1 MRGNCQEA
9 MAFRNLE
16 RKQTFMKI
24 LFICFAN
31 VARSQI
37 AQAYFKTISQHHCD
51 SAGIA
56 VDDLIAKNNL
66 RSRKL
71 KDVPIQK
78 SIEYIK
84 REFNL
89 DLGEKERQQLL
100 PEMIESA
107 DIAIVITE
115 KERWPQYLKEGS
127 KVMFWDIPD
136 PFGQTDGFA
145 NDVYKQVQQRVKQLV
160 AEIG

>member
-1 MRGNCQEA
+1 
-9 MAFRNLE
+9 
-16 RKQTFMKI
+16 MKV

-37 AQAYFKTISQHHCD
+37 AEAYFKTISQHHCD

-56 VDDLIAKNNL
+56 VDDLIARTNL

-71 KDVPIQK
+71 KDVPIQR
-78 SIEYIK
+78 SIEYIR
-84 REFNL
+84 REFGLN
-89 DLGEKERQQLL
+89 LGEKERQQLV
-100 PEMIESA
+100 PEMLESA
-107 DIAIVITE
+107 DIVIAIAE
-115 KERWPQYLKEGS
+115 KARCPDYLKEGS

-136 PFGQTDGFA
+136 PFGETDSFA
-145 NDVYKQVQQRVKQLV
+145 NDVYKQVRQRVKQLV

>member
-1 MRGNCQEA
+1 
-9 MAFRNLE
+9 
-16 RKQTFMKI
+16 MKV

-37 AQAYFKTISQHHCD
+37 AEAYFKTISQHHCD

-56 VDDLIAKNNL
+56 VDDLIARTNL

-71 KDVPIQK
+71 KDVPIQR
-78 SIEYIK
+78 SIEYIR
-84 REFNL
+84 REFGLN
-89 DLGEKERQQLL
+89 LGEKERQQLV
-100 PEMIESA
+100 PEMLESA
-107 DIAIVITE
+107 DIVIVIAE
-115 KERWPQYLKEGS
+115 KARCPDYLKEGS

-136 PFGQTDGFA
+136 PFGETDSFA
-145 NDVYKQVQQRVKQLV
+145 NDVYKQVRQRVKQLV

>member
-1 MRGNCQEA
+1 
-9 MAFRNLE
+9 
-16 RKQTFMKI
+16 
-24 LFICFAN
+24 

-56 VDDLIAKNNL
+56 ADDLIAKNNL

-78 SIEYIK
+78 SNEYIK

-89 DLGEKERQQLL
+89 DLGEIERQQLV

-107 DIAIVITE
+107 DVAIVITE

-136 PFGQTDGFA
+136 PSGQTDAFA

>member
-1 MRGNCQEA
+1 
-9 MAFRNLE
+9 
-16 RKQTFMKI
+16 MKI

-37 AQAYFKTISQHHCD
+37 AAAYFKTIAQHHCD

-71 KDVPIQK
+71 KDVPIQR

-89 DLGEKERQQLL
+89 DLGEKERQQLV
-100 PEMIESA
+100 PEMIASA

-115 KERWPQYLKEGS
+115 KKRWPEYLKEGS
-127 KVMFWDIPD
+127 NVMFWDIPD
-136 PFGQTDGFA
+136 PFGQTDSFA
-145 NDVYKQVQQRVKQLV
+145 NDVYKQVQQKVKQLV

>member
-1 MRGNCQEA
+1 
-9 MAFRNLE
+9 
-16 RKQTFMKI
+16 MKI

-37 AQAYFKTISQHHCD
+37 AAAYFKTISQHHCD

-56 VDDLIAKNNL
+56 VDDLVAKNNL

-71 KDVPIQK
+71 EDVPIQR

-89 DLGEKERQQLL
+89 DLGEKEMARVL
-100 PEMIESA
+100 
-107 DIAIVITE
+107 
-115 KERWPQYLKEGS
+115 EGRLQRH
-127 KVMFWDIPD
+127 VLGHPGPLW
-136 PFGQTDGFA
+136 TD
-145 NDVYKQVQQRVKQLV
+145 
-160 AEIG
+160 